1 MAWTDEYINIP
12 FQCDGRDR
20 SGCDCYGLVCLVY
33 KERLGIELPDYK
45 GVFTDHDIATLRR
58 VAKEMKS
65 YKEKWQ
71 RVQTPQLY
79 DVVMLR
85 TGAYTWHVGLVL
97 DNHRMLHVM
106 TGINSV
112 VEDYTG
118 RYWGNRVEEFRR
130 WDRA

>member
-1 MAWTDEYINIP
+1 MNWTDSYIGIP
-12 FQCDGRDR
+12 FKPDGRDHTAL
-20 SGCDCYGLVCLVY
+20 DCWGLVCLVY
-33 KERLGIELPDYK
+33 KEQLNIILPDFK
-45 GVFTDHDIATLRR
+45 GIFTDHDIATLRR

-130 WDRA
+130 WNRA

>member
-1 MAWTDEYINIP
+1 MNWSDKYINIP
-12 FQCDGRDR
+12 FKCDGRDR

-33 KERLGIELPDYK
+33 KEQLNIELPDFK
-45 GVFTDHDIATLRR
+45 GIFTDHDIATLRR

-130 WDRA
+130 WNRA

>member
-33 KERLGIELPDYK
+33 KEQLNIELPDFK
-45 GVFTDHDIATLRR
+45 GIFTDHDIATLRR

-130 WDRA
+130 WNRA